1 MLSTP
6 LLLLAL
12 GAAAVEGF
20 KDTSP
25 FVLFSTADL
34 PSSSSQVRSADAL
47 LDDVL
52 ARVKTCPSDYYV
64 LVSQPGVHASDYSDR
79 KATPWLRG
87 KAAGAD
93 KSILSNLT
101 VTEVSGVLDSAAI
114 RKALKDCGTQV
125 TEVDAS
131 TGSYPLKYEPGPRII
146 DISFPVL
153 PTGARRAQQ
162 LAENDAFLAGIV
174 DRLSS
179 DKYTVIY
186 VTSPRE
192 DAERDNFVYQSEQ
205 NGFEES
211 RHIELKR
218 NLRDNSQEDG
228 PKGSQSV
235 FEKYQFLSS
244 GIFMGLFTSLICL
257 GILYVGLSALLSLE
271 VPYAAYEKD
280 TSPGAQK
287 KQQ

>member
-1 MLSTP
+1 MLLTH
-6 LLLLAL
+6 
-12 GAAAVEGF
+12 
-20 KDTSP
+20 TS
-25 FVLFSTADL
+25 SL

-131 TGSYPLKYEPGPRII
+131 SKQ
-146 DISFPVL
+146 
-153 PTGARRAQQ
+153 RAQSP
-162 LAENDAFLAGIV
+162 LCFENG
-174 DRLSS
+174 S
-179 DKYTVIY
+179 DEIC
-186 VTSPRE
+186 SW
-192 DAERDNFVYQSEQ
+192 F
-205 NGFEES
+205 
-211 RHIELKR
+211 I
-218 NLRDNSQEDG
+218 
-228 PKGSQSV
+228 SV
-235 FEKYQFLSS
+235 
-244 GIFMGLFTSLICL
+244 
-257 GILYVGLSALLSLE
+257 E
-271 VPYAAYEKD
+271 V
-280 TSPGAQK
+280 
-287 KQQ
+287 